1 MAAPPGRIG
10 TPDSKPL
17 SPQERAAKTNRMT
30 AVRRFA
36 QLASMRTTIRRQD
49 PSRGQARLG
58 LALVAVLA
66 MASLANALCLC
77 AFI

>member
-1 MAAPPGRIG
+1 
-10 TPDSKPL
+10 
-17 SPQERAAKTNRMT
+17 MT

-49 PSRGQARLG
+49 PSRDQARLG